1 MRNIILA
8 TNVAPDSIFMEH
20 DRLKF
25 IRNFASTLVE
35 AIEIRIR
42 DTEED
47 ELERERLTNSALSL
61 VDITGEEPVKRMLI
75 SVILSGLFPKGSGT
89 GLIHMLVRTSLLE
102 LFLSLKILS
111 GDTKITEIIGCH
123 SIDTPSLNIHIEG
136 DTLSKAVIFVLN
148 YLTRKL
154 MLGQNLPRSLV
165 GEVYDMIE
173 EIDAPLELDDVLE
186 SLSYVLVN
194 GKTGKVQAKLVSD
207 VIVSIGKY

>member
-1 MRNIILA
+1 
-8 TNVAPDSIFMEH
+8 MEH

-61 VDITGEEPVKRMLI
+61 VDITGEEPVKKMLI
-75 SVILSGLFPKGSGT
+75 SVVLSGLFPKGSGL

-111 GDTKITEIIGCH
+111 GDTKMTEIIGNY
-123 SIDTPSLNIHIEG
+123 SIDTPSPNIHIEG
-136 DTLSKAVIFVLN
+136 DTLSKAVILVLN

-154 MLGQNLPRSLV
+154 MLG
-165 GEVYDMIE
+165 
-173 EIDAPLELDDVLE
+173 
-186 SLSYVLVN
+186 
-194 GKTGKVQAKLVSD
+194 
-207 VIVSIGKY
+207 